1 MLYRKKQ
8 SSTMYIIGLIAGVLG
23 FAALAVWLGQ
33 AGPGAIGFD
42 QAVQDYLLSHRS
54 DNWTSVAKVL
64 SQLGTTYVFA
74 IVLVAV
80 GIVLIAKRRVPEALL
95 LLLQLAV
102 AWGAY
107 KGLKGLFE
115 RPRPEIEHL
124 VEATGYSFPSGNALM
139 ASAFY
144 LFAALLMFRLPHRGR
159 AAGTLLVVVSLIV
172 VLVVGASRLY
182 LGVHYL
188 TDILAGYA
196 AGLTLFCLAAL
207 VLNRAKR

>member
-23 FAALAVWLGQ
+23 FAALAAWLSQ

-54 DNWTSVAKVL
+54 DHWTSVAKVL

-107 KGLKGLFE
+107 KGLKGLLE

-144 LFAALLMFRLPHRGR
+144 LFAALLLFRLPYRGR

-207 VLNRAKR
+207 VLNRATR